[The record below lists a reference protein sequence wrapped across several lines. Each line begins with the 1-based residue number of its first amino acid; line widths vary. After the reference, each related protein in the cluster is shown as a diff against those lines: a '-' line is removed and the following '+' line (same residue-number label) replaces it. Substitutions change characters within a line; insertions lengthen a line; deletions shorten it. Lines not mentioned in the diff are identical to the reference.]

1 MSSSCTPSSSSP
13 SLDRVHSECP
23 PPRKRLRTVTPGRF
37 LPPDEI
43 EREKAASLAR
53 LFESWAN
60 LEERYTR
67 DLEEDDIVD
76 LADMTVI
83 KDRGVLASSP
93 VKQFGMRQALLDDGD
108 DEGSENQDEQPGEQ
122 EEEAEEV
129 QEPEESDDELDA
141 FAPKPTKDLP
151 PRRQPLTEE
160 EIEEFMRAER
170 ERRRLEDDATDFS
183 SEAPY
188 TSDAFSDA
196 SRPPDTDDDSSAPPS
211 SDPNVIEIF
220 DSDDELDDWGLT
232 SEANIVYLVPKG
244 DESEGELN
252 APSSPSPAGAQLNA
266 PRGRLQQPTPLQL
279 YTPPRSK
286 TASSVA
292 PFDTPNTDER
302 PFIQDSPAYAPPS
315 SPLPPSS
322 PPLSSSPVAPS
333 PIKSRPK
340 LTRPQSSPIRRPQ
353 PSPVPTA
360 HAEQVTDNDRT
371 PAASKFNTTN
381 TPQSTPIPRLDL
393 SKMLSTKR
401 KGKKSLSIFNSPA
414 TTPSRQSSVATDNS
428 SPERSPTRGSMAPP
442 ARASPPLTMS
452 AKAKGKQRA
461 VDLFTP
467 TPPLSQ
473 DDSSSIRDSS
483 SLRDSSSPVR
493 GAPMATQPS
502 VTRMSTTSVTRM
514 PTASVTRMPT
524 TSAQTSTPSQQAP
537 TPAQPTVPRA
547 KKRKRQSSAGSAMS
561 VDEQFSAAQPAGGS
575 TSAGGAKSSSD
586 ATAKKTPGS
595 SPNKPS
601 DTGKPS
607 KALPA
612 REPTCYVEISVPPP
626 RQTAAHKAQTTKH
639 KPTNPNTQAHEGTQ
653 SSSQAGR
660 TQSSSAVRTPSPIK
674 APSKIPRPRAKSRA
688 RSQSKPRPEAEKEKE
703 PENTPPEAHS
713 SLAQAQTPAPQIKPS
728 PPLPRRT
735 KPGPRSRSRPRTC
748 PPEAGTDK
756 LSGAA
761 EKQPGTADKPTKPKR
776 GKSVT
781 RATSTTAVPQN
792 RAESA
797 RTPSVL
803 PEPPPYAPPS
813 GASAGAP
820 AQAYTAPNQAYTAS
834 TQPYPAPNQ
843 AYPYPPPMI
852 DPTQAQFVVG
862 QLMHHLAQLFVGGQ
876 GQQPQAGYPPG
887 QQAGYPPG
895 QQPSYPPY
903 PPGAPYA
910 PFPQGSYPYRTT
922 PDGRY
927 ASVPPGPTYSNSAS
941 SARYASAAPSAAYVQ
956 YSADESAS
964 ATDSDAYRSST
975 ERESHRPTIVARSR
989 SRGRRVSFAGRV
1001 VERSGSEATEAEEE
1015 DGEDDDGRRALREGI
1030 QRDKSTERG
1039 HASAV
1044 DDSSSSDDEPLGE
1057 APRGRARAATI
1068 RAQTPAP
1075 PEGRQGRRR

>member
-76 LADMTVI
+76 LSNMTVI

-141 FAPKPTKDLP
+141 FAPKPAKDLP
-151 PRRQPLTEE
+151 PRRQSLTEE

-196 SRPPDTDDDSSAPPS
+196 SRPPDTDDDGSAPPS

-232 SEANIVYLVPKG
+232 SEANTVYLVPKG

-252 APSSPSPAGAQLNA
+252 APSSPSPAGAQPNG

-340 LTRPQSSPIRRPQ
+340 LTRPQSSPIRRPL
-353 PSPVPTA
+353 PSTDPTA
-360 HAEQVTDNDRT
+360 HAAQVTDNDRT
-371 PAASKFNTTN
+371 PAASKLNTVN

-414 TTPSRQSSVATDNS
+414 TTPSRQSSAATDNS
-428 SPERSPTRGSMAPP
+428 SPERSPTRGSMIPP
-442 ARASPPLTMS
+442 ARPSPPPTMS

-483 SLRDSSSPVR
+483 SPVR
-493 GAPMATQPS
+493 RAPMATQP
-502 VTRMSTTSVTRM
+502 SVTRM

-524 TSAQTSTPSQQAP
+524 TSAQTSAPAQQAP

-561 VDEQFSAAQPAGGS
+561 VDEQPSAAQPAGGS

-586 ATAKKTPGS
+586 AAAKTTPGS

-626 RQTAAHKAQTTKH
+626 RQGGQTPSHKAHKTQRAKQT
-639 KPTNPNTQAHEGTQ
+639 PATNANTQAHEGAQ
-653 SSSQAGR
+653 SSQ
-660 TQSSSAVRTPSPIK
+660 AVRTPSPTK
-674 APSKIPRPRAKSRA
+674 TTSKIPRPRAKSRA
-688 RSQSKPRPEAEKEKE
+688 RSASKPRPDVEKEKEKE
-703 PENTPPEAHS
+703 PENTPPETQPFVGQP
-713 SLAQAQTPAPQIKPS
+713 QAPAPQVKPS
-728 PPLPRRT
+728 PPLPRRAPN

-748 PPEAGTDK
+748 PPKAGSDK
-756 LSGAA
+756 SPGAS
-761 EKQPGTADKPTKPKR
+761 EKQPGSPDKPTKPKR

-781 RATSTTAVPQN
+781 RATSTTAAPQT

-813 GASAGAP
+813 SASAGAP
-820 AQAYTAPNQAYTAS
+820 AQAYTAPNQAYT
-834 TQPYPAPNQ
+834 APNQ

-862 QLMHHLAQLFVGGQ
+862 QLMHHLAQLFVGGP

-903 PPGAPYA
+903 LPGAPYA

-922 PDGRY
+922 PDGRF

-941 SARYASAAPSAAYVQ
+941 SARYASAAPSAAYAQ

-1015 DGEDDDGRRALREGI
+1015 DGDDDEGRALREDI
-1030 QRDKSTERG
+1030 HRDKSTERG

-1075 PEGRQGRRR
+1075 PGQESRQGRRR